1 MNQLLQ
7 SKYPGLIQSIE
18 AAKQFEPINN
28 NAAFAPD
35 YMEVYFDGQL
45 ALQWVKNT
53 ITKSVQYD
61 LSYSPE
67 LIELYIDGRL
77 ALVLFGRDLVFS
89 RFKDG
94 ATIPFT
100 PGGNA

>member
-28 NAAFAPD
+28 DAAFAPD

-67 LIELYIDGRL
+67 LIELYVDGRL
-77 ALVLFGRDLVFS
+77 AFVLFGRDLVFS
-89 RFKDG
+89 RFKDS
-94 ATIPFT
+94 ASITFT
-100 PGGNA
+100 PRGNA